1 VTKELPSKEQFS
13 FIPELGFRISVQPKM
28 MPRIHCLVRIRLVL
42 VLGILSLLLPE
53 SLVGYGVLSH
63 EELIDIS
70 WNSDIRPALLKRYP
84 DATPEQVK
92 EAHAYAYGGS
102 VIQDLGYYPF
112 GSHDFTN
119 LLHYVRTGS
128 FVAWMLR
135 DAQNINEY
143 AFALGALSH
152 YAADIWG
159 HPAVNA
165 GVAIEYPELKKKF
178 GTEVT
183 YEDNPEAH
191 LKTEFSF
198 DVVQVANQRYISKQF
213 HDFIGFNVSEELLER
228 AFTHNYGVT
237 VDSLLHW
244 DDLTIESYRF
254 SVSRVIPEMTQV
266 ALATREHH
274 IHEKNDRAK
283 KEFLFHLSRA
293 DYEKEFGAKYRKPGI
308 FARILAFFLRLIP
321 KFGHFKALTYKDP
334 TPMTEDLYFRSMN
347 DVVKEYHVLVQ
358 EAEKGDLSFA
368 DRNLDTGESTVPGK
382 YDLADKAY
390 AQLVRKLYEQHFARV
405 TPALKQNILDFFSG
419 PVKHA
424 VQKKKDWEKTEIALI
439 ALKDYRATAES
450 LSVKQRQDS
459 VAGEIKQDSEEGN
472 TQEKTGKRKD
482 APLHDAKSGNR
493 PGQPPN

>member
-1 VTKELPSKEQFS
+1 MTLRTQ
-13 FIPELGFRISVQPKM
+13 
-28 MPRIHCLVRIRLVL
+28 RLTRGGVL
-42 VLGILSLLLPE
+42 LAVAVLSLLLPE
-53 SLVGYGVLSH
+53 SLAGYGVLSH
-63 EELIDIS
+63 EQLIDIS

-84 DATPEQVK
+84 EASPEQLK

-119 LLHYVRTGS
+119 LLHYVRTGD

-165 GVAIEYPELKKKF
+165 GVAIEYPKLKQKF

-198 DVVQVANQRYISKQF
+198 DVVQVAKRRYISKEF
-213 HDFIGFNVSEELLER
+213 HDFIGFQVSEELLER
-228 AFTHNYGVT
+228 AFAHTYGVT

-274 IHEKNDRAK
+274 IHEKDNKAK
-283 KEFLFHLSRA
+283 KQFLFHLSRA
-293 DYEKEFGAKYRKPGI
+293 DYEKEFGAKYRRPGI

-321 KFGHFKALTYKDP
+321 KFGPFKALAYKDP
-334 TPMTEDLYFRSMN
+334 TPTTEDLYFRSMN
-347 DVVKEYHVLVQ
+347 DVVTHYHALVQ
-358 EAEKGDLSFA
+358 EAEKGDLSFP
-368 DRNLDTGESTVPGK
+368 DRNLDTGELTQPGK
-382 YDLADKAY
+382 YDLADEAY
-390 AQLVRKLYEQHFARV
+390 AELARKLQEQDFAGV
-405 TPALKQNILDFFSG
+405 TPALKQNILAFFAG
-419 PVKHA
+419 PAKDAKEKKDEKKKTERALLALKEYQPVPERLDSKRSDGSA
-424 VQKKKDWEKTEIALI
+424 GGIKEKDQDTTEENADGKQKKSRLPHSTHEDKTA
-439 ALKDYRATAES
+439 D
-450 LSVKQRQDS
+450 
-459 VAGEIKQDSEEGN
+459 
-472 TQEKTGKRKD
+472 
-482 APLHDAKSGNR
+482 PH
-493 PGQPPN
+493 

>member
-1 VTKELPSKEQFS
+1 MQK
-13 FIPELGFRISVQPKM
+13 
-28 MPRIHCLVRIRLVL
+28 RLV
-42 VLGILSLLLPE
+42 VLTLFALSLLVPR
-53 SLVGYGVLSH
+53 SLSGYGVLSH

-70 WNSDIRPALLKRYP
+70 WNSDIRPALLKRVP
-84 DATPEQVK
+84 RATAEQLQ

-135 DAQNINEY
+135 DARDVNEY

-165 GVAIEYPELKKKF
+165 GVAVEYPKLKKKF
-178 GTEVT
+178 GREVT

-198 DVVQVANQRYISKQF
+198 DVVQVAKRRYISKQY
-213 HDFIGFNVSEELLER
+213 HDFIGFQVSEDLLER
-228 AFTHNYGVT
+228 AFADTYGIT

-244 DDLTIESYRF
+244 DDLTIETYRF

-274 IHEKNDRAK
+274 VHEKDNKAK

-308 FARILAFFLRLIP
+308 FARFLAFLLRLIP
-321 KFGHFKALTYKDP
+321 KFGPFKALTYRDP
-334 TPMTEDLYFRSMN
+334 TPTTQDLYFRSMN
-347 DVVKEYHVLVQ
+347 DVVTQYHRLVQ
-358 EAEKGDLSFA
+358 QANSGNLSF
-368 DRNLDTGESTVPGK
+368 DQRNLDTGRMTSAGE

-390 AQLVRKLYEQHFARV
+390 SQLARRLYEQNFQDV
-405 TPALKQNILDFFSG
+405 TPALRENVLAYFTG
-419 PVKHA
+419 PA
-424 VQKKKDWEKTEIALI
+424 ADRAEEKKDRRKTEVALA
-439 ALKDYRATAES
+439 ALKNYRAVNANAYPTTDAGS
-450 LSVKQRQDS
+450 QSRGTKPDQDS
-459 VAGEIKQDSEEGN
+459 SQRRRTSGKPQNGKPEERPDSP
-472 TQEKTGKRKD
+472 K
-482 APLHDAKSGNR
+482 P
-493 PGQPPN
+493 